1 MNRTTTVASLAVLS
15 ITLLPTNVVAE
26 GWPFFAQKTATIRRL
41 LPASEDLK
49 HKRINVEA
57 SMEPSVTEK
66 GAKTAPGL
74 LRTKLIT
81 MVQQDPR
88 MIVDEVH
95 PETLLKLRLTNFFTE
110 LWTGTNDK
118 GAPTKEWRGKME
130 VSYQAVDLGT
140 NIVVDSDNIA
150 VQVGYPDM
158 ETRSAIRHAAGLGSE
173 NLLVDRLVD
182 SIYQS
187 VGQRV
192 SPQVRLEPVPL
203 PSGKR
208 LDPVAAFAQTGDWGR
223 VEAEARKMEPFVK
236 AQEDS
241 MRKYLIGLA
250 VESKAYAL
258 VIEANEREMGR
269 KPEIPEKEARAQFAA
284 AKKLMDESRTIYKEI
299 FDANPS
305 DKNLRP
311 GLTRADQAL
320 AVFAAIER
328 SWAKQDAAKANED
341 AIARKKAEDAA
352 RKSPLDKVLDFCRAG
367 VDANS
372 IGEYI
377 SSPDYLDDVK
387 TSNYKFNF
395 ATDMVAL
402 NNTCK
407 TSAAKLQTLMR
418 QRLNPGAAAATPAP
432 VAIEPAPAQPVVPA
446 PTPKVVPRAV
456 PKAAPKAVVPPKPPQ

>member
-1 MNRTTTVASLAVLS
+1 MTRNTTVAVLAALS
-15 ITLLPTNVVAE
+15 VTFVPTNVLAE
-26 GWPFFAQKTATIRRL
+26 GWPFFIPKTATIRRL

-57 SMEPSVTEK
+57 TIEPSVTEK
-66 GAKTAPGL
+66 GAQTAPGL

-88 MIVDEVH
+88 LIVDEVH

-110 LWTGTNDK
+110 MWTGTNDK

-150 VQVGYPDM
+150 VQVGYPES
-158 ETRSAIRHAAGLGSE
+158 ETRSSVRHALGLGSE

-192 SPQVRLEPVPL
+192 SPQVKLETVLL

-236 AQEDS
+236 PQEDA

-250 VESKAYAL
+250 VESKSYAL

-269 KPEIPEKEARAQFAA
+269 KPELPEKEARAQFAA
-284 AKKLMDESRTIYKEI
+284 AKKLMDEARTIYKEI

-311 GLTRADQAL
+311 GVSRTDQAL
-320 AVFAAIER
+320 SVFSAIER
-328 SWAKQDAAKANED
+328 SWAKTDAAKANEI
-341 AIARKKAEDAA
+341 AIARQKAEEAA

-377 SSPDYLDDVK
+377 NSPDFLEDVK
-387 TSNYKFNF
+387 NSNYKFNF

-407 TSAAKLQTLMR
+407 ASAAKLQTAMR
-418 QRLNPGAAAATPAP
+418 QRLNPAPTPPVAAPEPPPPAPAP
-432 VAIEPAPAQPVVPA
+432 VTA
-446 PTPKVVPRAV
+446 T
-456 PKAAPKAVVPPKPPQ
+456 PKAAPKAAPKATPKAAPKPQQ